1 LTRRDRL
8 RVLLAFG
15 FIAAGLLHLIS
26 PQLYRPIMPAYL
38 PAHDL
43 LIAISGFA
51 EIAGGIGLLVPGLRR
66 FAGWGLLLLL
76 LAVFPANVEMLRLY
90 RSRGVVW
97 WGEALLWLRLP
108 FQFVLAW
115 WVLRAAQGVA
125 RRTEAP
131 VHGD

>member
-1 LTRRDRL
+1 MTRRDRL

-26 PQLYRPIMPAYL
+26 PRLYRPIMPAYL

-43 LIAISGFA
+43 LIAISGCA
-51 EIAGGIGLLVPGLRR
+51 EIAGGIGLLVPRVRR
-66 FAGWGLLLLL
+66 YAGWGLLLLL

-97 WGEALLWLRLP
+97 WGEALLWLRLA
-108 FQFVLAW
+108 FQFVLAR
-115 WVLRAAQGVA
+115 WVLQAAQG
-125 RRTEAP
+125 RTTPPDTP

>member
-1 LTRRDRL
+1 MTRRDRL
-8 RVLLAFG
+8 RVLLAVG
-15 FIAAGLLHLIS
+15 FIAAGLLHLVA
-26 PQLYRPIMPAYL
+26 PRLYRPIMPTYL

-43 LIAISGFA
+43 LIAISGVA

-115 WVLRAAQGVA
+115 WVLQAAKGRDSRAQSSD
-125 RRTEAP
+125 
-131 VHGD
+131 HSH

>member
-1 LTRRDRL
+1 MTRRDRL
-8 RVLLAFG
+8 RVLLACG

-26 PQLYRPIMPAYL
+26 PRLYRPIMPAYL

-43 LIAISGFA
+43 LIAISGVA

-108 FQFVLAW
+108 FQLVLAW
-115 WVLRAAQGVA
+115 WVRQAAQERAVRA
-125 RRTEAP
+125 EAP
-131 VHGD
+131 VYGD